1 MRTVT
6 GATSGFYKPGR
17 GRKARW
23 VALAAMA
30 FAAAI
35 GFVWPDVEQA
45 RGSSLGPYHIMSAQ
59 EMVPPI
65 FTAAGL
71 GIAAYRLILSWPP
84 RQRDCRDNS

>member
-35 GFVWPDVEQA
+35 WFVWPDVEQA
-45 RGSSLGPYHIMSAQ
+45 RGSSLGPLPHHVCTGDGAPDLHRGWSGHCSLPAHPL
-59 EMVPPI
+59 VAT
-65 FTAAGL
+65 TAA
-71 GIAAYRLILSWPP
+71 RL
-84 RQRDCRDNS
+84 